1 MRRALIFLMII
12 LLQYGCES
20 KPAAVKYDPDRKEQ
34 VAHPQP
40 PQDPSS
46 VPQAGVDALKNIKK
60 IKKQEDEKVKEDQKT
75 IDQID
80 NTH

>member
-20 KPAAVKYDPDRKEQ
+20 KPAVKYDPDRKEQ